1 MIDPKVKKYSDDLRK
16 LGIGHEILEHPQLVS
31 VEAVQ
36 KYLGYG
42 LEDAGATLVMKAD
55 DHFVAIIRRGD
66 TKLDNEK
73 VKKYL
78 GITNL
83 RIANE
88 EEFAEITGVP
98 SGAAKV
104 YYPTLPT
111 YIDKKIFEK
120 EYINAGSGSL
130 LYTFR
135 YKSQDIKKIPGI
147 KIVDFTSDEGETS
160 PKADYSKFKK
170 TIDALKTQKIPHEL
184 IKHPPIKTVEEGL
197 VYLGITADYGVS
209 TLIFESEKGLIAVLR
224 RDDHQI
230 DLEKIKSML
239 EVTKIRL
246 CKPAEVLEITGCEVG
261 YVSPYNPGMKVLM
274 DNSILD
280 KDFVYL
286 GTGNPEY
293 DLKIRPKDLVKFTNA
308 KAGDI
313 TLKGVTRGKS
323 RILSGITPSGDGT
336 LHIGNYLG
344 AVKQFIE
351 FAKNGDCFLMIAD
364 LHALTTIQNK
374 EQLQKN
380 TETLILN
387 ELSLLAGGLGGLE
400 GLSKI
405 IFFRQSDV
413 PMHAEL
419 QSILNNITPL
429 GLLKRAHA
437 YKDKL
442 QIDTKEED
450 INLGL
455 FNYPIL
461 MAADILLYK
470 PDFVPVGKDQ
480 KQHIEIC
487 RDIADRL
494 NKTYKT
500 DVLKLPQPYIPE
512 DVAVIM
518 GTDGK
523 RKMAK
528 SLGNVISIF
537 EDEKVIRKQVMS
549 TYTDPTRIHP
559 DDPGHIEG
567 NMVFTYLDFFGEK
580 KRTEELKNLY
590 KQGKIADV
598 EVKNYLFESLMKTFK
613 DARERYAELKSNPQ
627 MVKKILS
634 DGAQRTRE
642 VASQTMMEV
651 REAVGL
657 TNQYSFFKYSK

>member
-1 MIDPKVKKYSDDLRK
+1 MTDPKVKKYSEKLKK
-16 LGIGHEILEHPQLVS
+16 LGIEYEILEHPQLIS
-31 VEAVQ
+31 VEEVQ

-55 DHFVAIIRRGD
+55 DHFMAIIRRGD

-73 VKKYL
+73 VKKHL
-78 GITNL
+78 GVQTL
-83 RIANE
+83 RMANE
-88 EEFAEITGVP
+88 EEFTEITEVP
-98 SGAAKV
+98 SGAASV
-104 YYPTLPT
+104 YIPGLPT

-130 LYTFR
+130 FYTFR
-135 YKSQDIKKIPGI
+135 YKTEDLKKIPGI
-147 KIVDFTSDEGETS
+147 KIVDFTSDETFAVKTDE
-160 PKADYSKFKK
+160 YLKFKE
-170 TIDALKTQKIPHEL
+170 TIKALKDQKIPHEL

-209 TLIFESEKGLIAVLR
+209 TLIFKSDKGLVAVLR
-224 RDDHQI
+224 RDDHQL
-230 DLEKIKSML
+230 DPEKIKKNL
-239 EVTKIRL
+239 GATKIKL
-246 CKPAEVLEITGCEVG
+246 CSASEVLKITGCEMG
-261 YVSPYNPGMKVLM
+261 YVSPFNPGMQILM
-274 DNSILD
+274 DKSIVE

-286 GTGNPEY
+286 GTGSPEY
-293 DLKIRPKDLVKFTNA
+293 DLKIKPKDLVKFTNSLPV
-308 KAGDI
+308 DVI
-313 TLKGVTRGKS
+313 QKGVSRAKS

-351 FAKNGDCFLMIAD
+351 FAKSYDCYLMVAD
-364 LHALTTIQNK
+364 LHALTTVQNK
-374 EQLQKN
+374 DQLQKN
-380 TETLILN
+380 AETLILN
-387 ELSLLAGGLGGLE
+387 ELALLGDL
-400 GLSKI
+400 KNI

-419 QSILNNITPL
+419 QSVLNNVTPL
-429 GLLKRAHA
+429 GLLRRAHA

-442 QIDTKEED
+442 SKDVLED
-450 INLGL
+450 EINLGL

-461 MAADILLYK
+461 MSADILLYK
-470 PDFVPVGKDQ
+470 PDFVPVGRDQ

-487 RDIADRL
+487 RDIAGRF
-494 NKTYKT
+494 NKTFRSK
-500 DVLKLPQPYIPE
+500 VFPLPAPFIPE
-512 DVAVIM
+512 DVATIL

-537 EDEKVIRKQVMS
+537 EDESVIKKQVMS
-549 TYTDPTRIHP
+549 TYTDPTRIHT

-580 KRTEELKNLY
+580 KKAEELKELY
-590 KQGKIADV
+590 KAGKVADV
-598 EVKNYLFESLMKTFK
+598 EVKNYLFGSLMKTFK
-613 DARERYAELKSNPQ
+613 QARKRYTELKSNPQ

-634 DGAQRTRE
+634 DGANKARE
-642 VASQTMMEV
+642 VASKTMAEV

-657 TNQYSFFKYSK
+657 TNQYSFFKY